1 MDYETR
7 KEIAKLEAKIREL
20 EAKLAI
26 SSMPDEVSAL
36 IDDLQM
42 VLDTQEDNKVTL
54 EMMEEFIKDMGF
66 QTKSY
71 PEYNSISFTDMFQD
85 FELNILEDDC
95 TIRLSLYEDVNPD
108 ADRNMISLIIS
119 TRDLSVDVS
128 LDQEKDMIIF
138 SLQSTRLKP
147 DTYRDSIRFFIR
159 LLNDSEKR
167 LESIYETA
175 YTAKKRRLFN
185 SANSNIYVS

>member
-20 EAKLAI
+20 EAKMAI

-42 VLDTQEDNKVTL
+42 VPDTRDEDKVTL

-66 QTKSY
+66 KTISY

-85 FELNILEDDC
+85 YELNILEEGC
-95 TIRLSLYEDVNPD
+95 TIRLSLYEDLEPD
-108 ADRNMISLIIS
+108 ADRNMIYYITS
-119 TRDLSVDVS
+119 THDLSVDVK
-128 LDQEKDMIIF
+128 LVQEKDLIIF
-138 SLQSTRLKP
+138 SLQSIELKP

-159 LLNDSEKR
+159 LLNDSERR
-167 LESIYETA
+167 LEAIYASA
-175 YTAKKRRLFN
+175 YAVKKERFCKRVY
-185 SANSNIYVS
+185 S